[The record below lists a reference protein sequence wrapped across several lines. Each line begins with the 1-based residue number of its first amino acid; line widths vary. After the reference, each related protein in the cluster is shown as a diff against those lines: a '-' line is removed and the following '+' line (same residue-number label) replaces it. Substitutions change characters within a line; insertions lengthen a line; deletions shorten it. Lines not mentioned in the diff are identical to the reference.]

1 MLSADESLR
10 VLQALRES
18 DLYTAE
24 QHSYLLYPHKVL
36 PRFTAKNRI
45 AASSI
50 ESLPLLGR
58 LLAMGDS
65 RVVETDAAGNVYFCG
80 QLTKMEDVGL
90 ALDALAQDGMEV
102 SETDRERLCQ
112 LFVDTFDH
120 DLFTGRSG
128 GMYAYEGIGSIYW
141 HMVSKLLLAA
151 SETVLDASRAA

>member
-1 MLSADESLR
+1 
-10 VLQALRES
+10 
-18 DLYTAE
+18 
-24 QHSYLLYPHKVL
+24 
-36 PRFTAKNRI
+36 
-45 AASSI
+45 
-50 ESLPLLGR
+50 
-58 LLAMGDS
+58 MGDS
-65 RVVETDAAGNVYFCG
+65 RVVETDASGNVYFCG

-90 ALDALAQDGMEV
+90 ALDALTQDGMEV

-151 SETVLDASRAA
+151 SETVLDASRAGVTGRPSRP